1 MRAIG
6 ALFTL
11 VFPALI
17 LGVLIGFSLA
27 APLGGDMLG
36 GVLGLTGGIAG
47 YALLWRALPRWARR
61 VLAVLPILALIG
73 GGIFAYT
80 QLYDLGMVAPSDDYM
95 DAYHRLYR
103 ALYNHY
109 PYFEQKGVDW
119 VANYRPHA
127 ATMFEIVQRGDEA
140 AYFRAIAD
148 LLASLNDGHTALS
161 DPYTQVERWFGRA
174 THIEGQAVLTT
185 LTETAEANGLRVGDV
200 LLSVNGVLTEQAWRA
215 LPPDLRVG
223 STEWNQRGNAYQ
235 FLLALTPSTPTLT
248 LEVRGADGGT
258 RQITLDMATPDQDSA
273 APQPAISSQR
283 LPSGIGYIRVARLWE
298 REHEDLIADF
308 DAALAAL
315 SDAPAIILD
324 LRRNGGGNSRFADQ
338 IAGRFLAEPF
348 SYGRDVFRQ
357 RTPNH
362 FWRAES
368 VYTVTPHAKRYNGK
382 LAVLIDERSVS
393 SAEWLIAALA
403 DSGRAQTVGRTTA
416 GSSGNPISFP
426 LPNGGA
432 VRFSTGAFYRTNGQL
447 LEGIGIAPDLP
458 ITWTLEDV
466 RNGRD
471 PDLAAAERLLSGA
484 P

>member
-6 ALFTL
+6 VLFTL
-11 VFPALI
+11 VLPALVS
-17 LGVLIGFSLA
+17 GALIGFIVA

-36 GVLGLTGGIAG
+36 GVLGLIAGAAG
-47 YALLWRALPRWARR
+47 YAVLWRALPRWARR
-61 VLAVLPILALIG
+61 MLAILPILALIG
-73 GGIFAYT
+73 GGIFTYT

-119 VANYRPHA
+119 VGNYRSHSQIV
-127 ATMFEIVQRGDEA
+127 FEIVQRGDEA
-140 AYFRAIAD
+140 AYFQAIAD
-148 LLASLNDGHTALS
+148 LLATLNDGHTVLS
-161 DPYTQVERWFGRA
+161 QPYTPLKRWFGRA

-185 LTETAEANGLRVGDV
+185 LTETAQANGLRVGDV
-200 LLSVNGVLTEQAWRA
+200 LISINGVLTEQAWRA

-235 FLLALTPSTPTLT
+235 FLLALTPNTPTLV
-248 LEVRGADGGT
+248 LEVRGADGET
-258 RQITLDMATPDQDSA
+258 RQITLSDATPDQDNI

-283 LPSGIGYIRVARLWE
+283 LSSGIGYIRVARLWE
-298 REHEDLIADF
+298 RNDEDLIADF
-308 DAALAAL
+308 DAALAFL
-315 SDAPAIILD
+315 SDAPALILD
-324 LRRNGGGNSRFADQ
+324 LRRNGGGNSLFADQ
-338 IAGRFLAEPF
+338 IAGRFLTMPF

-357 RTPNH
+357 RTPNR

-368 VYTVTPHAKRYNGK
+368 VYTVTPHEKRYSGK
-382 LAVLIDERSVS
+382 LAVLIDEVSVS

-426 LPNGGA
+426 LPNGGV
-432 VRFSTGAFYRTNGQL
+432 VRFSTGAFYRANGQL
-447 LEGIGIAPDLP
+447 LEGIGITPDLP
-458 ITWTLEDV
+458 IAWTLEDV
-466 RNGRD
+466 LTGRD